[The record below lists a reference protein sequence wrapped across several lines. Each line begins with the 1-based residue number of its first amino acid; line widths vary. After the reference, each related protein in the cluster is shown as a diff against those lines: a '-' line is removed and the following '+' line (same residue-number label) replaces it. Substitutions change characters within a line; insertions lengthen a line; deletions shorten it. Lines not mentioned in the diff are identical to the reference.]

1 MSGMNQ
7 TGLNQTGTNQT
18 GTRALIGHTGFVGS
32 NLVSQQRFDAFYNSS
47 SIGDIDGLRFADVVC
62 AGVSAVK
69 WWANQNPAEDLSRIE
84 GLIAHLDTIAADNFT
99 LISTVDVYG
108 TPIDVSEA
116 DQPALDGLHP
126 YGANRLMLERW
137 VSQRF
142 PSSQIV
148 RLPALF
154 GSGLKKN
161 AIFDLMHDNRLH
173 VINGASA
180 FQWYPLQRLSA
191 DLDIAR
197 TRHLGLVNLATEPVS
212 MEQIRARFFPERRI
226 GAEAAPQAR
235 YDMHTIHEAEFGGAD
250 GYILDRDGVLD
261 ALGRFIDAERPT

>member
-1 MSGMNQ
+1 MSAVAA
-7 TGLNQTGTNQT
+7 
-18 GTRALIGHTGFVGS
+18 RALIGHTGFVGS
-32 NLVSQQRFDAFYNSS
+32 NLLAQGGYDALYNSS
-47 SIGDIDGLRFADVVC
+47 SIGGIDGRHFADVVC

-69 WWANQNPAEDLSRIE
+69 WWANQNPAEDRLRIE
-84 GLIAHLDTIAADNFT
+84 SLIAHLDTITADSFT
-99 LISTVDVYG
+99 LISTIDVYD
-108 TPIDVSEA
+108 TPVGVSEA
-116 DQPALDGLHP
+116 DQPAPEGLHP

-137 VSQRF
+137 VSERF
-142 PSSQIV
+142 PTHQIV

-180 FQWYPLQRLSA
+180 FQWYPLQRLAA
-191 DLDIAR
+191 DLDTTR
-197 TRHLGLVNLATEPVS
+197 TRRLGVVNLATEPLS
-212 MEQIRARFFPERRI
+212 MEEMRARFFPERSI

-235 YDMHTIHEAEFGGAD
+235 YDMRTVHDAEFGGAD
-250 GYILDRDGVLD
+250 GYILDRNGVLD